1 LCKTTQGGAGAA
13 ERPIFQNFA
22 DQAYDQ
28 NFSRDQ
34 RFFQQDGGK
43 YGNGHGKVGTNS
55 TLQKGLQRT
64 VEGASA
70 SQNGGNKGQ
79 PDSPPFI
86 RPTW

>member
-1 LCKTTQGGAGAA
+1 LGKTTQGGAGAA

-43 YGNGHGKVGTNS
+43 YGNGYGKVCTN
-55 TLQKGLQRT
+55 TALQERFQ
-64 VEGASA
+64 
-70 SQNGGNKGQ
+70 
-79 PDSPPFI
+79 
-86 RPTW
+86 